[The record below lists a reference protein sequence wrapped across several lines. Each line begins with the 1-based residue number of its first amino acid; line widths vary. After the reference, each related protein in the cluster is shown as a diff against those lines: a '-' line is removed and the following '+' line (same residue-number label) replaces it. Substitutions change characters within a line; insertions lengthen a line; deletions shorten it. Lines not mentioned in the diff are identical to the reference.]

1 MPLPPESERPLRA
14 VGAVRRTPGTPTAE
28 ELVRRLRQVAGE
40 GDALVALIDA
50 EAVAG
55 ERHLLSAWA
64 HLGRARSRGEA
75 RLRDRGAEL
84 LIYLAGDD
92 QLPRALKKVGI
103 GESTDRFVVAAERP
117 RELHALLE
125 QFGLVADR
133 SVFPRPPT
141 EATLDRLE
149 ISSEDRQTVPPA
161 QWEGLVLERV
171 ALVDLTL
178 KGRPE
183 PSRSGTGRPQKP

>member
-14 VGAVRRTPGTPTAE
+14 VGAVRRASGTPTAD
-28 ELVRRLRQVAGE
+28 ELVRRLREVARD

-64 HLGRARSRGEA
+64 HLGRARSRGET
-75 RLRDRGAEL
+75 RLRDRGAEF

-92 QLPRALKKVGI
+92 QLPRAVKKVGI
-103 GESTDRFVVAAERP
+103 GESTRGFVLAAERP
-117 RELHALLE
+117 RELPMLLD
-125 QFGLVADR
+125 QFGLVADP
-133 SVFPRPPT
+133 SVFPRAPT

-149 ISSEDRQTVPPA
+149 ITPEDRRTVPPA

-183 PSRSGTGRPQKP
+183 AARTGPDRPQKP